1 MPLANVLQPL
11 TDLEQAILE
20 RLHTIGVGWGLAIV
34 CLTLMVRACTL
45 PLTFKQFRSQR
56 ELRGHM
62 PELKRLQQAYKQ
74 DKPRLQKETTA
85 YYREHGINPL
95 GAFAPILVQIP
106 IFISLYYLM
115 RTDVKS
121 GLFGHSGFLII
132 PHLTSKPHGALLV
145 ALMLAYLTSQLL
157 SSAIAT
163 RTMQGG
169 QRGLAFAL
177 PLLFVGVVARFPA
190 GLAVYWITT
199 SLWTLGQQLA
209 FWRGNRDAPSL
220 TAGAP
225 APTPAMATASAAAGG
240 GTPAPVKPSHLVSKR
255 KKRKRRR

>member
-1 MPLANVLQPL
+1 MPIANVLQPL
-11 TDLEQAILE
+11 TDLEETILE
-20 RLHTIGVGWGLAIV
+20 HLHSIGLGWGLAIV
-34 CLTLMVRACTL
+34 GLTLMVRACTL
-45 PLTFKQFRSQR
+45 PLTFKQFRAQR
-56 ELRGHM
+56 ELKQHM
-62 PELKRLQQAYKQ
+62 PELKRMQQKYKQ
-74 DKPRLQKETTA
+74 DKQRLQKETTA

-121 GLFGHSGFLII
+121 GLFGSDGFLWI
-132 PHLTSKPHGALLV
+132 PHLTAKPHGTVLV
-145 ALMLAYLTSQLL
+145 ALMLTYLSSQLL

-209 FWRGNRDAPSL
+209 FWRASR
-220 TAGAP
+220 TAQPVGASATP
-225 APTPAMATASAAAGG
+225 APAMAPASAGG
-240 GTPAPVKPSHLVSKR
+240 GGPSTRARRPHPVSKK

>member
-1 MPLANVLQPL
+1 MFIANILQPL
-11 TDLEQAILE
+11 SDVEEKILE
-20 RLHTIGVGWGLAIV
+20 TLHSTGLGWGLAIMA
-34 CLTLMVRACTL
+34 LTVMVRACTL
-45 PLTFKQFRSQR
+45 PLTFRQFQKQR
-56 ELRGHM
+56 ELKEHM
-62 PELKRLQQAYKQ
+62 PELKRLQQTHKQ
-74 DKPRLQKETTA
+74 DKQRLQKETTA

-121 GLFGHSGFLII
+121 GLFGDSGFLII
-132 PHLTSKPHGALLV
+132 PHLTSKPHGAVLV
-145 ALMLAYLTSQLL
+145 ALMVTYLISQLCT
-157 SSAIAT
+157 SAVAT

-169 QRGLAFAL
+169 QRGLMFAL

-209 FWRGNRDAPSL
+209 FWRATNNAQPIAA
-220 TAGAP
+220 TAAP
-225 APTPAMATASAAAGG
+225 APAMATAGAPGP
-240 GTPAPVKPSHLVSKR
+240 PAPALPKKHPVSKKK
-255 KKRKRRR
+255 KKRKR